1 MCTVLGAVCHP
12 DSQSGTALTREREV
26 RAISMDLVF
35 LVAVVEVSASA
46 DGPANLYR
54 DEQSPPPIALS
65 SCNRAGL
72 NIRVSRAGQG

>member
-35 LVAVVEVSASA
+35 LVAVVE
-46 DGPANLYR
+46 
-54 DEQSPPPIALS
+54 
-65 SCNRAGL
+65 
-72 NIRVSRAGQG
+72 